1 MRDNFETGVGVAPRR
16 SEGQEEPV
24 RDRDRNLPLTWC
36 SPQIV
41 MIRDVVQFSLVADS

>member
-36 SPQIV
+36 NPQIV
-41 MIRDVVQFSLVADS
+41 MIRVVVQFGG